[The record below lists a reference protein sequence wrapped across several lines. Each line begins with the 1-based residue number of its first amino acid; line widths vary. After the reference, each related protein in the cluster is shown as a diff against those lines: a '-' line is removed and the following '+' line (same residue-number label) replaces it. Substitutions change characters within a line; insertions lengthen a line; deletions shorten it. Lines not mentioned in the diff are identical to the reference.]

1 MQKNCKSKLEATE
14 LGGAIRQRRK
24 FLGLTLEKLAREVQ
38 VDVGQLSRFERGEF
52 KYSSKNLQ
60 KTLSYLQ
67 IPADE
72 RDEVAD
78 RLIRKFAELL
88 ARSERHKAAATAL
101 VEALQELR

>member
-1 MQKNCKSKLEATE
+1 MQKTRKSNLEAAE

-24 FLGLTLEKLAREVQ
+24 FLGLTLEKIAKEVQ

-67 IPADE
+67 ISTDE
-72 RDEVAD
+72 KSEVAD

-88 ARSERHKAAATAL
+88 VRSERHKAAATAL